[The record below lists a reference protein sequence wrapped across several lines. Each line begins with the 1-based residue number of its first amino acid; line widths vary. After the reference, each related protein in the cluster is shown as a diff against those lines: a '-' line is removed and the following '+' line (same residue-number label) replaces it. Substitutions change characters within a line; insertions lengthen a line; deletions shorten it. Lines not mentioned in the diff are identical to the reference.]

1 MTTDA
6 DCKET
11 PTVPTLYHIF
21 EHIDE
26 RKERVIQRWSDII
39 LLAKRALSDE
49 RRRRLVK
56 AMYDQKERVTQR
68 WCDIILL
75 GQERRR
81 RLVKAMYDQ
90 KERVIQRWCDIILL
104 GQRALSDERRRG
116 VDRTMYDQPFVD

>member
-1 MTTDA
+1 MTA

-39 LLAKRALSDE
+39 LL
-49 RRRRLVK
+49 
-56 AMYDQKERVTQR
+56 
-68 WCDIILL
+68 

-90 KERVIQRWCDIILL
+90 KERVIQRWCDITLL